1 MTSSSLVIACDINN
15 LFFKT
20 IPPIVDPAL
29 NIIGLLFFIL
39 YTVIPSGSVKNN
51 FVLER
56 CTVPIEV

>member
-1 MTSSSLVIACDINN
+1 
-15 LFFKT
+15 
-20 IPPIVDPAL
+20 L